1 GLGFTAFYIVGTVFF
16 GMERWTFG
24 LFPNGINPQGI
35 GVFGA
40 ALNFAITLGLTP
52 LCRPPSESVRRLVD
66 AVREPEGA
74 GAAVAIETAPDH

>member
-1 GLGFTAFYIVGTVFF
+1 
-16 GMERWTFG
+16 M
-24 LFPNGINPQGI
+24 
-35 GVFGA
+35 FGA